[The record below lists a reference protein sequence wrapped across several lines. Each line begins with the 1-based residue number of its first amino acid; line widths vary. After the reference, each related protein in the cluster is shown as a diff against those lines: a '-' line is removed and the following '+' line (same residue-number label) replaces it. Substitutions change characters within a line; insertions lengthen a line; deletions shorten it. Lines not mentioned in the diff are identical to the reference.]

1 MYIKNKYYYC
11 TSIKNLDMAKNKK
24 QELAAEVSKLLA
36 KDPKKATPQ
45 EIEAIEHFFSYF
57 SLMSANRK
65 DPRDE

>member
-1 MYIKNKYYYC
+1 
-11 TSIKNLDMAKNKK
+11 MAKNKK

-57 SLMSANRK
+57 SLMTANSK